1 MRRMQSTHANLSTVI
16 KLLMILSLALLIQAC
31 DDDERP
37 PREENRAGGM
47 VMTTET
53 PAAEGESAAPAADA
67 PTEAPAEPTPT
78 PEPTPAPLS
87 VGQIVTSTAQI
98 RLYADAT
105 TSSAVLEVYE
115 APTLFSVMEPSAEYD
130 QYPVASASGVWYR
143 VRAADG
149 LAGWA
154 KADALIGQ

>member
-1 MRRMQSTHANLSTVI
+1 MRITQSTHATLSTVI
-16 KLLMILSLALLIQAC
+16 RLLMILGLALLIQAC
-31 DDDERP
+31 DDDDRP

-53 PAAEGESAAPAADA
+53 PAAEGEVAAPAADA

-78 PEPTPAPLS
+78 PEPPPLG

-115 APTLFSVMEPSAEYD
+115 SPALFSVMEPSAEYD

>member
-1 MRRMQSTHANLSTVI
+1 MRTSQSAHTQPSTLF
-16 KLLMILSLALLIQAC
+16 KLLLILSLALLLQAC

-53 PAAEGESAAPAADA
+53 PAAEGEAAAPVADA

-78 PEPTPAPLS
+78 PEPPPLN

-105 TSSAVLEVYE
+105 TSSAVLEVYD
-115 APTLFSVMEPSAEYD
+115 PPSLFSVMEPSAEYD

-154 KADALIGQ
+154 QADALLGQ

>member
-1 MRRMQSTHANLSTVI
+1 MRITQSTHANLSTVI

-31 DDDERP
+31 DDGERP

-53 PAAEGESAAPAADA
+53 PAAEGEVAAPVADT

-78 PEPTPAPLS
+78 PEPPPLS

-105 TSSAVLEVYE
+105 TSSAVLEMYE
-115 APTLFSVMEPSAEYD
+115 PPTLFSVMEPSADYA
-130 QYPVASASGVWYR
+130 QYPVTSASGVWYR